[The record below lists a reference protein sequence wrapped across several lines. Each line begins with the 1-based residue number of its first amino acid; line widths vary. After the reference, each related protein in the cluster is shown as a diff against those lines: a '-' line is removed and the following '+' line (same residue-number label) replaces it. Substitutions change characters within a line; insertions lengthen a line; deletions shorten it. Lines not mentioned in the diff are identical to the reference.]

1 MCIRDRTISA
11 ILEEPE
17 LAKRKEMLR
26 LEGLERGYVDVST
39 DLVKGL
45 DTVMGDNVIPT
56 QEYTSGRR

>member
-1 MCIRDRTISA
+1 
-11 ILEEPE
+11 
-17 LAKRKEMLR
+17 MLR